1 MARPRPFASRHENE
15 RSESKTDGLG
25 TVSRRI
31 PSKNQE
37 ILKMVP
43 KLTAEQRRAA
53 LDKGMQIRIKRAEY
67 KAKLKNGLMSIEQF
81 FELADGGDQAAS
93 GMRVESLIR
102 SMPSFAAPRTQKLMK
117 SLHISTSRRVQGLGY
132 IQREGLIE
140 ALGGGRRE

>member
-1 MARPRPFASRHENE
+1 
-15 RSESKTDGLG
+15 
-25 TVSRRI
+25 
-31 PSKNQE
+31 
-37 ILKMVP
+37 MVP

-53 LDKGMQIRIKRAEY
+53 LDKGMQVRIKRAEY

-81 FELADGGDQAAS
+81 FESADGGDQAAS

-102 SMPSFAAPRTQKLMK
+102 SMPGFAAPRTQKLMK
-117 SLHISTSRRVQGLGY
+117 SLHISTSRSVQGLGY

>member
-1 MARPRPFASRHENE
+1 
-15 RSESKTDGLG
+15 
-25 TVSRRI
+25 
-31 PSKNQE
+31 
-37 ILKMVP
+37 MVP

-102 SMPSFAAPRTQKLMK
+102 SMPGFAAPRTQKLMK
-117 SLHISTSRRVQGLGY
+117 SLHIRTSRRVQGLGY
-132 IQREGLIE
+132 IQRDGLIE